1 MLILPSCLL
10 GGRHVDGRRPP
21 TQAPR
26 SGDVLRGVRKLDARR
41 PDGVFRSRWRAC
53 APPPTDDLAAPFVG
67 EDLAKRKAPRLA
79 QYRAQV
85 QGEVKSGE
93 GAPISVT

>member
-1 MLILPSCLL
+1 
-10 GGRHVDGRRPP
+10 
-21 TQAPR
+21 
-26 SGDVLRGVRKLDARR
+26 
-41 PDGVFRSRWRAC
+41 
-53 APPPTDDLAAPFVG
+53 LAAPFVG